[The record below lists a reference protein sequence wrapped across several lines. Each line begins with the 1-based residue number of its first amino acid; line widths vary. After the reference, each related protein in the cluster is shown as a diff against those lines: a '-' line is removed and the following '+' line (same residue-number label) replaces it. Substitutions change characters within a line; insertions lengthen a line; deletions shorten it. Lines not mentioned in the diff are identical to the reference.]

1 MRTISTLLSSSGW
14 ALYASVGAAKY
25 WDTSSMLITSKLLS
39 CVLAGLIV
47 TMMHT
52 NTNTQIS

>member
-1 MRTISTLLSSSGW
+1 
-14 ALYASVGAAKY
+14 
-25 WDTSSMLITSKLLS
+25 MLITSKLLS